1 MMGKIS
7 AELILRLGIAF
18 TLLYAALSSFLTPI
32 NWIGFFPAF
41 LFRFGIPEEL
51 LLGGF
56 SLFEAALGLW
66 LLWGKKVVYPA
77 LLSAFAFGSI
87 ALFNLGAM
95 DILFRDVGLFFAALA
110 LAKLAIKHD

>member
-1 MMGKIS
+1 MIEKIS
-7 AELILRLGIAF
+7 AEAILRVGIAF
-18 TLLYAALSSFLTPI
+18 TLLYAALGSTLEPV

-51 LLGGF
+51 LLGVF
-56 SLFEAALGLW
+56 SLTEAALGLW

-77 LLSAFAFGSI
+77 LLSAFAFGGI

-95 DILFRDVGLFFAALA
+95 DIVFRDVGLFFAALA
-110 LAKLAIKHD
+110 LMKLATMHD